1 MSHNH
6 HNHNRTPRHN
16 RSFAIGIILNT
27 LFSITEAGF
36 GIISNSMALVADAGH
51 NFSDVLSLLLAW
63 GASYLATKKPTPRRT
78 YGFRRITILASIASG
93 VLLLVAIGA
102 ITLESVERFRS
113 PQQVGGMTIIVVAGI
128 GTVINLITAYMF
140 MDDYRKD
147 LNIKGAYLHMLAD
160 AGVSAGVVI
169 SGIIIMITGW
179 LVLDPLIS
187 ILIVLVILAGTW
199 GLLKDSINLAIDTVP
214 KDINPGEVSEYLS
227 GLPGVS
233 SVHDLHIWAM
243 STTEVALTAHL
254 IMPGWKTDDRF
265 LNRVCEELKNNF
277 GIDHSTIQIENGEE
291 GEPCNQSVPESL

>member
-1 MSHNH
+1 MSLNH
-6 HNHNRTPRHN
+6 HNHNHTPGYN
-16 RSFAIGIILNT
+16 RAFAIGIILNT
-27 LFSITEAGF
+27 AFSITEAAF

-51 NFSDVLSLLLAW
+51 NFSDVISLLLAW

-93 VLLLVAIGA
+93 VLLLIAVGA
-102 ITLESVERFRS
+102 ITLESIGRFRS

-140 MDDYRKD
+140 LDNYRKD

-169 SGIIIMITGW
+169 SGIVIMITGW
-179 LVLDPLIS
+179 LVLDPVIS
-187 ILIVLVILAGTW
+187 ILIVIVILAGTW
-199 GLLKDSINLAIDTVP
+199 GLLKDSLNLALDTVP
-214 KDINPGEVSEYLS
+214 KDINPGEVREYLL
-227 GLPGVS
+227 GIKDVR

-254 IMPGWKTDDRF
+254 IMPGWKPDDRF
-265 LNRVCEELKNNF
+265 LNRICEDLQNKF
-277 GIDHSTIQIENGEE
+277 GIDHPTIQIEQGEE
-291 GEPCNQSVPESL
+291 DELCSQSVPDSL